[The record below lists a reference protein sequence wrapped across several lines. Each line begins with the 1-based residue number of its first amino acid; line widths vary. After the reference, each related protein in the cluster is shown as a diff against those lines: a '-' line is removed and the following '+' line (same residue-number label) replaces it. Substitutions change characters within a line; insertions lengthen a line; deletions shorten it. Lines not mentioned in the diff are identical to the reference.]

1 MIAYRL
7 AAVLLALWT
16 GSLLTVCGL
25 VAPTLFA
32 LLERSQAGQVAG
44 RLFFAETLI
53 GVVAAVGIFVAQRR
67 GGFVLPRGAT
77 IGIVVA
83 AALPLASQLFLSPLM
98 QAARAAGDMARF
110 GALHGVSAA
119 LFAGA
124 CAAALFALWS
134 FSRPA
139 A

>member
-1 MIAYRL
+1 VIAHRL

-32 LLERSQAGQVAG
+32 LLERSQAGRVAG
-44 RLFFAETLI
+44 RLFLCETVI
-53 GVVAAVGIFVAQRR
+53 GVVAVASILIARR
-67 GGFVLPRGAT
+67 AGGFSLPRGT
-77 IGIVVA
+77 RVGIAVA
-83 AALPLASQLFLSPLM
+83 AALPLVSQLILSPLM
-98 QAARAAGDMARF
+98 QAARSAGDMARF
-110 GALHGVSAA
+110 GALHGVSAL

-134 FSRPA
+134 FNRPA
-139 A
+139 T